1 MGGWAREGTS
11 SKHQVPVRM
20 DTGHEDRPSVGGNES
35 SPHCGHPA
43 RISDRGG
50 GIAHKDLDRVMDY
63 HFTTAEASTQ
73 DPRISPLFGHLD
85 MNSGGQSGP
94 MHG

>member
-1 MGGWAREGTS
+1 
-11 SKHQVPVRM
+11 
-20 DTGHEDRPSVGGNES
+20 
-35 SPHCGHPA
+35 
-43 RISDRGG
+43 
-50 GIAHKDLDRVMDY
+50 MDY

-85 MNSGGQSGP
+85 TQSGGQSGP

>member
-1 MGGWAREGTS
+1 
-11 SKHQVPVRM
+11 
-20 DTGHEDRPSVGGNES
+20 
-35 SPHCGHPA
+35 
-43 RISDRGG
+43 
-50 GIAHKDLDRVMDY
+50 MDY